1 MSVYKEIT
9 HIDPVGYTSQFAVDA
24 NGEHAFFGVNKSVI
38 IQVQGTGTVEVY
50 TSVQEV
56 KVNFLIPSSP
66 TNMYSV
72 CTLADESLTVN
83 PIVLSLSVAGTTEK
97 AEINSNL
104 FTWFAIK
111 ATSGTPAIKI
121 IITDNQ

>member
-1 MSVYKEIT
+1 MSVYKEII

-24 NGEHAFFGVNKSVI
+24 NGEHAFFGANKSVI
-38 IQVQGTGTVEVY
+38 IQIQGTGTIEVY
-50 TSVQEV
+50 TSVQKQ
-56 KVNFLIPSSP
+56 KVNFLVASSA

-72 CTLADESLTVN
+72 CTLADEALTVN
-83 PIVLSLSVAGTTEK
+83 PIVLSLTVAGSTAK

-104 FTWFAIK
+104 FTWFAVK